1 MSTSIIS
8 LKSLFHACKVVVVA
22 SSKGGVG
29 KSMTAVNFAVDMA
42 VQGNNVLLVDA
53 EKDGTTMDWQK
64 RDLDNL
70 TVMSGYDKAFPKML
84 AVYRQ
89 AYDLIVIDTAGVNA
103 DMNAD
108 SRENLQEEINKKCL
122 AQSDF
127 ILIPLDPSPVD
138 VRKSVRFI
146 SSIQTYVDASF
157 GKRQA
162 LIFLNKAVK
171 NEKLTR
177 EAKTALSE
185 SFDIPL
191 SKVLVRRYTEYK
203 HAEAEFKSVNEFA
216 PKSNAALD
224 MRQLQKDVFTRL
236 QDTVEA

>member
-1 MSTSIIS
+1 
-8 LKSLFHACKVVVVA
+8 
-22 SSKGGVG
+22 
-29 KSMTAVNFAVDMA
+29 MTAVNLAVDFA
-42 VQGNNVLLVDA
+42 NEGNNVLLVDA
-53 EKDGTTMDWQK
+53 EKDGTTSDWQA
-64 RDLDNL
+64 REINNL
-70 TVMSGYDKAFPKML
+70 TIMSGYDAAFPKML
-84 AVYRQ
+84 NVYRN

-103 DMNAD
+103 DMHSD

-157 GKRQA
+157 GKRGA
-162 LIFLNKAVK
+162 MIFLNKAVK

-177 EAKTALSE
+177 EAQNALSDA
-185 SFDIPL
+185 FDIPL
-191 SKVLVRRYTEYK
+191 SKVLVRRYSEFK

-216 PKSNAALD
+216 PNSNAALD
-224 MRQLQKDVFTRL
+224 MRQLKKDIIKRMTEL
-236 QDTVEA
+236 EG